1 MMQRLSSRYRAHTGG
16 ASRLLEDVAFL
27 VGVLLIGA
35 KGTVEILQGAA
46 VFPAQEHGLWT
57 IVVEFLRSS
66 LLVAPKMLG
75 KATGGR
81 AWGAAAAGLGRLLGR
96 GKAGDE

>member
-1 MMQRLSSRYRAHTGG
+1 MMARMSGHYQRPGG
-16 ASRLLEDVAFL
+16 SSRLLEDVAFL

-35 KGTVEILQGAA
+35 KGTVEILQGAG
-46 VFPAQEHGLWT
+46 VFPAQAHGLWA

-81 AWGAAAAGLGRLLGR
+81 VWEVLGGGVASVFRR
-96 GKAGDE
+96 GKDGDA